1 MRKINTAKQNHID
14 YKTQLLQQ
22 ANNVTELFKDSEYA
36 ADFED
41 EIIPQTRTEVSPPV
55 TPEKTRFNPDQIVD
69 IVTFIEHPFFCN
81 LKPHPWQRLI
91 LKCFYM
97 GQEGNTNIFFNDVP
111 QEERTSCKGCVWE
124 FVKKNEIKFSKESTS
139 LKWETDDAGNMK
151 TTFNVGDKKYN
162 FNYGI
167 LRYFNVAGSDISNK
181 IGCINKNNQ
190 LINYKES
197 IEFVL

>member
-22 ANNVTELFKDSEYA
+22 ANDITELFKDTEYA

-41 EIIPQTRTEVSPPV
+41 EIRPQTRTEVSPPV

-97 GQEGNTNIFFNDVP
+97 GQEGNTNIIFNDVP
-111 QEERTSCKGCVWE
+111 VEET
-124 FVKKNEIKFSKESTS
+124 FPAKKPS
-139 LKWETDDAGNMK
+139 
-151 TTFNVGDKKYN
+151 
-162 FNYGI
+162 
-167 LRYFNVAGSDISNK
+167 AGSPLEMK
-181 IGCINKNNQ
+181 
-190 LINYKES
+190 
-197 IEFVL
+197 